1 MTNNKKT
8 LVYIDGANPEDKR
21 SWSGTPYNL
30 VQQLKRNYDVETI
43 WLQETKAEKLFRL
56 TYKVFWRLLGKH
68 NDPCF
73 TTTYAK
79 LKG

>member
-21 SWSGTPYNL
+21 SWSGIPYNL
-30 VQQLKRNYDVETI
+30 VQQLKRTYDVETI

-56 TYKVFWRLLGKH
+56 TYKFLAFAGQTQRSLFHHDL
-68 NDPCF
+68 C
-73 TTTYAK
+73 
-79 LKG
+79 

>member
-21 SWSGTPYNL
+21 SWSGIPYNL

-56 TYKVFWRLLGKH
+56 TYKFFGVCWANTTILVSPRLMLS
-68 NDPCF
+68 
-73 TTTYAK
+73 
-79 LKG
+79 

>member
-56 TYKVFWRLLGKH
+56 TYNFFLAFAGQTQRSLFYHDL
-68 NDPCF
+68 C
-73 TTTYAK
+73 
-79 LKG
+79 